1 MYRKSTKALLGWSGG
16 SFSHQHLNPNIGF
29 VTLNV
34 VASSWGTS
42 QDTLVWKVSTSG
54 QCSKNYFHYNSRY
67 VSGWKRTPLTLTATE
82 IVNSGLSKTPL
93 LQLKSYRRTGFGAR
107 EYTHAR
113 VVQRNVQ
120 RDILYHF
127 HTKQCFQVLWPDSQR
142 VWVAILTS
150 KMRRKKVRA

>member
-16 SFSHQHLNPNIGF
+16 SFSHEHLNPNIGF

-42 QDTLVWKVSTSG
+42 KDTLVWKVSASG
-54 QCSKNYFHYNSRY
+54 SCSSKVFHYNSRHQ
-67 VSGWKRTPLTLTATE
+67 SPWRKAPLTLTATE

-93 LQLKSYRRTGFGAR
+93 LQLKSYLRNGFGAH

-113 VVQRNVQ
+113 VVQRN
-120 RDILYHF
+120 ILYHC
-127 HTKQCFQVLWPDSQR
+127 HTKQVLLQDSQSL
-142 VWVAILTS
+142 WVILLTK
-150 KMRRKKVRA
+150 KMHRLKVRA

>member
-16 SFSHQHLNPNIGF
+16 SFSYEHLNPNIGF

-34 VASSWGTS
+34 MAKSWGTS
-42 QDTLVWKVSTSG
+42 QDTLVWKVSASG
-54 QCSKNYFHYNSRY
+54 SCGQSVFHYNSRHQN
-67 VSGWKRTPLTLTATE
+67 SWIRAPLTLTATE
-82 IVNSGLSKTPL
+82 IVSSGLSKTPL

-107 EYTHAR
+107 EYAHAR

-120 RDILYHF
+120 RNVLYHF

-142 VWVAILTS
+142 VWVVILTS
-150 KMRRKKVRA
+150 KMRPKKVRA